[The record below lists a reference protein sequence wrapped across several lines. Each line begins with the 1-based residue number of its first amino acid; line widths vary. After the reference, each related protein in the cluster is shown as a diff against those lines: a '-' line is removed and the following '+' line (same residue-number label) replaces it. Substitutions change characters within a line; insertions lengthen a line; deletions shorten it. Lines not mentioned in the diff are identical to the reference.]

1 MIYGIGTPKIEYK
14 HNSYNSAW
22 LDFTLPNNPHTVVS
36 DYNIPDILLQ
46 KCLNGR
52 VIKIDR
58 GYYHKFTIDI
68 YNITDR
74 VLAFCEMIKGNND
87 TFFYPHYSDNPSF
100 VFQINSVSAPFYV
113 NDINGNQALRIVID
127 TIGYESMVEVTSEK
141 EERES

>member
-1 MIYGIGTPKIEYK
+1 
-14 HNSYNSAW
+14 
-22 LDFTLPNNPHTVVS
+22 VVS

-52 VIKIDR
+52 VIKIPK

-68 YNITDR
+68 YNITSK

-127 TIGYESMVEVTSEK
+127 TIGYESMTEISSGEESEL
-141 EERES
+141 